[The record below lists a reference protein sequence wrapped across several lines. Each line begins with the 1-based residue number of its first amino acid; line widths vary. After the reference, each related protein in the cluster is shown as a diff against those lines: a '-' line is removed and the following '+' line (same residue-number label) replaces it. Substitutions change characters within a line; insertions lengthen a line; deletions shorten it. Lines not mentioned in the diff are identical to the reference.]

1 MRRAIVVPIVK
12 ALGSMGEHESWLL
25 GGLLRLS

>member
-12 ALGSMGEHESWLL
+12 ALGSL
-25 GGLLRLS
+25 GVRVLAPEGLLRLS